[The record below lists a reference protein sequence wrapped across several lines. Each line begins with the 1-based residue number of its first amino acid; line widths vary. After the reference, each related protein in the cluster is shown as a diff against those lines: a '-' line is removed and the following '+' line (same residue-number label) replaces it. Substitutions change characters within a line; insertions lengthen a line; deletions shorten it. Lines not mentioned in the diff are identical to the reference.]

1 MILTIPSPG
10 AGVCPIVGCNW
21 TTTNCCP
28 EMLKRMEVGDISYV
42 TTDPDA
48 SALMKNS
55 TVKTELL
62 QKPLLLSDI
71 AAAPGTP
78 RYGSPFDQCLLLFV
92 AADAYYNVTGEY
104 DCKNKPSVGCT
115 YPPGGPNPKPT
126 DGLWKTSI
134 DRLCKDCK
142 GAESTGFVG
151 MCALCGRFTNA
162 EGKETAAS
170 AAVSC
175 SGYDINL
182 NISSLS
188 GALDLAVQVTDIT
201 MSTKL
206 YLLNVGYQR

>member
-92 AADAYYNVTGEY
+92 AADAY
-104 DCKNKPSVGCT
+104 
-115 YPPGGPNPKPT
+115 
-126 DGLWKTSI
+126 
-134 DRLCKDCK
+134 
-142 GAESTGFVG
+142 
-151 MCALCGRFTNA
+151 
-162 EGKETAAS
+162 
-170 AAVSC
+170 
-175 SGYDINL
+175 
-182 NISSLS
+182 
-188 GALDLAVQVTDIT
+188 
-201 MSTKL
+201 
-206 YLLNVGYQR
+206 

>member
-1 MILTIPSPG
+1 M
-10 AGVCPIVGCNW
+10 
-21 TTTNCCP
+21 
-28 EMLKRMEVGDISYV
+28 MLKRMDVGDIRYV
-42 TTDPDA
+42 TKDPNA

-55 TVKTELL
+55 TAETISKLT
-62 QKPLLLSDI
+62 KPLLLSDI
-71 AAAPGTP
+71 AAARGE
-78 RYGSPFDQCLLLFV
+78 GSPFDQCLLLAV

-151 MCALCGRFTNA
+151 MCALCSRFTNA